1 MVTKHTPGPWLLAD
15 SDKTFIYALN
25 DKGTNAFFAHV
36 QDPRTNKEELEA
48 NAHLIAAAPDMLHA
62 LRRAALVLA
71 WASEQLG
78 SQAIEDD
85 YKIVSDAIEK
95 ATGVKP

>member
-1 MVTKHTPGPWLLAD
+1 MVMQHTPGPWGI
-15 SDKTFIYALN
+15 KTAEDGSAAIFSGETGNWVAVAVKSTPL
-25 DKGTNAFFAHV
+25 T
-36 QDPRTNKEELEA
+36 QQA
-48 NAHLIAAAPDMLHA
+48 NARLIAAAPDMLLS

-78 SQAIEDD
+78 SQAIDDD

-95 ATGVKP
+95 ATGEKP